1 MKKINIL
8 HMASTLN
15 PKYGGPVEGLK
26 ILNVAYKKFN
36 ISLNVLTLD
45 NKKSVWLKDKLLPKT
60 FAIGPSYFN
69 YKLNFKIWSWL
80 KKNVHRYDF
89 VVVDGV
95 WQFHGLIMW
104 LYAKKYNQPYFI
116 LPHGMLDPWFKKYYF
131 FKHIK
136 KIIYWKLFEN
146 KILRDAKAVLFHN
159 KKEKE
164 LASIPY
170 RPFSI
175 NSEIINHGVV
185 KKNYKQRI
193 LKKTFDNLLKNNK
206 EKKIVLFLSRIHK
219 KKGCDILIKSF
230 AKSFKDNKN
239 VILVMA
245 GHDKNEYAIELKKLA
260 SNLKLKN
267 IIWTGF
273 INDIQ
278 KWSLLKY
285 SDVSCFP
292 SNSENFGITIVE
304 SLSCGTPVIIS
315 NKINI
320 YENIYKYK
328 AGFVGNNNVKDTT
341 RNLKKWYRLSTN
353 KKKILKQNAIKC
365 FERNFNVN
373 IIGKTFRKKFDKYK
387 VH

>member
-8 HMASTLN
+8 HIASTLN

-45 NKKSVWLKDKLLPKT
+45 NKKSIWLKDKLLPKT

-80 KKNVHRYDF
+80 KKNVYRYDF

-104 LYAKKYNQPYFI
+104 LYAIKFNQPYFV
-116 LPHGMLDPWFKKYYF
+116 LTHGMLDPWFKKNYF
-131 FKHIK
+131 FKHFK
-136 KIIYWKLFEN
+136 KLIYWKLFEN
-146 KILRDAKAVLFHN
+146 KILKNALAVLFTS

-164 LASIPY
+164 LASVPY

-175 NSEIINHGVV
+175 NSEIINHGVA

-193 LKKTFDNLLKNNK
+193 LKRTFNNLLKNNR
-206 EKKIVLFLSRIHK
+206 EKKIVLFLSRIHV
-219 KKGCDILIKSF
+219 KKGCDVLIKSF
-230 AKSFKDNKN
+230 AKSFKDNKD

-245 GHDKNEYAIELKKLA
+245 GDDKNKHAIELKKLV

-267 IIWTGF
+267 IMWTGF

-278 KWSLLKY
+278 KWSLLEH
-285 SDVSCFP
+285 SDVCCFP
-292 SNSENFGITIVE
+292 SNSENFGTSIVE

-315 NKINI
+315 NKVNI
-320 YENIYKYK
+320 YEIIYKYK
-328 AGFVGNNNVKDTT
+328 AGLIGNNNVKDTT
-341 RNLKKWYRLSTN
+341 KNLLKWYKLSAN
-353 KKKILKQNAIKC
+353 KKKKLKQNAMKC

-373 IIGKTFRKKFDKYK
+373 IIGKTFRKTFDKYK

>member
-1 MKKINIL
+1 MRRINIL
-8 HMASTLN
+8 HIASTLN

-45 NKKSVWLKDKLLPKT
+45 SKKSLWLKDKLLPKT

-89 VVVDGV
+89 VIIDGV

-104 LYAKKYNQPYFI
+104 LYSIKFDKPYFV
-116 LPHGMLDPWFKKYYF
+116 LTHGMLDPWFKKYYF
-131 FKHIK
+131 FKHLK
-136 KIIYWKLFEN
+136 KLIYWKLFEN
-146 KILRDAKAVLFHN
+146 KILKKAKAVLFTS

-185 KKNYKQRI
+185 KKNYNQTI
-193 LKKTFDNLLKNNK
+193 LKKTFDKLLKNNK
-206 EKKIVLFLSRIHK
+206 EKKIILFLSRIHK

-230 AKSFKDNKN
+230 AKSFKNNKN
-239 VILVMA
+239 VILVIA
-245 GHDKNEYAIELKKLA
+245 GNDKNKYAVQLKKLA
-260 SNLKLKN
+260 SNLKLQN

-273 INDIQ
+273 VNDIQ
-278 KWSLLKY
+278 KWSLLSY
-285 SDVSCFP
+285 SNISCFP
-292 SNSENFGITIVE
+292 SHSENFGTSIVE

-320 YENIYKYK
+320 YEIIYKYQ

-341 RNLKKWYRLSTN
+341 INLIKWHTLSSN
-353 KKKILKQNAIKC
+353 KKKKLKQNAKKC
-365 FERNFNVN
+365 FESNFNLN
-373 IIGKTFRKKFDKYK
+373 IIGKTFRETFEKYI
-387 VH
+387 VN